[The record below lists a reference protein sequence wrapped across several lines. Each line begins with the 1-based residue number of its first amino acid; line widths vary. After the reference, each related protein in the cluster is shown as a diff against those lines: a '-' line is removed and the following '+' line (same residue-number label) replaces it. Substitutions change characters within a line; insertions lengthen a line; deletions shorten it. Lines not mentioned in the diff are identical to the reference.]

1 MSAKRRSTDL
11 QQKADQVAKQAKV
24 GEDEVVNLKETL
36 TKETVTIPDYLLDN
50 DVAYVSP
57 KEKAKTLAD
66 EPIRTITKH
75 TKQTDAFATFLI
87 DYGRVYTRVAK
98 AIRVMLAELP
108 NASPIERGYAIL
120 KEITSVKRSKTQP

>member
-11 QQKADQVAKQAKV
+11 QQKADEVAKQAKV
-24 GEDEVVNLKETL
+24 GVDEIVNLKEML
-36 TKETVTIPDYLLDN
+36 TKETVTILDYLLGN

-66 EPIRTITKH
+66 EHIPTITKH

-87 DYGRVYTRVAK
+87 DYVRVYIRVAK

-108 NASPIERGYAIL
+108 NASPIE
-120 KEITSVKRSKTQP
+120 